1 MTYLILTYDLS
12 NTYLWLMYKLCKT
25 YDLLMRE
32 FLINLS
38 WLATVFSELEYTILS
53 KSLNKSSNFSEY
65 ESNLCK
71 HDVYMTPNLS
81 TFVLFFPFFVGIE
94 KRERLVELQFV
105 MNWAKTVTKC
115 TICNYPLPFCVGFPY
130 LRLWLRFKSL

>member
-1 MTYLILTYDLS
+1 MTYLKLTYDLS

-53 KSLNKSSNFSEY
+53 KSLNKSSNSSEY
-65 ESNLCK
+65 ESNLWE
-71 HDVYMTPNLS
+71 HDVYVTKTPNLS
-81 TFVLFFPFFVGIE
+81 TFVLFFPFLVGIE

-105 MNWAKTVTKC
+105 MNWVKTVTKC
-115 TICNYPLPFCVGFPY
+115 TICNYPLPFCVGIPC
-130 LRLWLRFKSL
+130 LRL